1 MEEVE
6 RKVTEVYDI
15 INEEG
20 ARVISCKRDGNTIM
34 VQGKCASI
42 SLSQFV
48 AQATNPNLA
57 RQMKSRR
64 AKKNSERSKERI
76 SV

>member
-1 MEEVE
+1 M
-6 RKVTEVYDI
+6 TEVYDI
-15 INEEG
+15 VNEEG
-20 ARVISCKRDGNTIM
+20 TRVISCKREGNIIM

-42 SLSQFV
+42 TLSQFV

-64 AKKNSERSKERI
+64 TKKNSERSRERI

>member
-1 MEEVE
+1 M
-6 RKVTEVYDI
+6 TEVYDI
-15 INEEG
+15 VNEDG
-20 ARVISCKRDGNTIM
+20 ARVISCKREGNIIM

-42 SLSQFV
+42 TLSQFV
-48 AQATNPNLA
+48 AQATNPNHA

-64 AKKNSERSKERI
+64 TKKNSERSRERI

>member
-1 MEEVE
+1 M
-6 RKVTEVYDI
+6 TEVYDI
-15 INEEG
+15 VNEDG
-20 ARVISCKRDGNTIM
+20 ARVISCKREGNIIM

-42 SLSQFV
+42 TLSQFV

-64 AKKNSERSKERI
+64 TKKNSERSKERI

>member
-1 MEEVE
+1 M
-6 RKVTEVYDI
+6 TEVYDI
-15 INEEG
+15 VNEDG
-20 ARVISCKRDGNTIM
+20 ARVISCKREGKIIM

-64 AKKNSERSKERI
+64 TKKNSERSRERI

>member
-1 MEEVE
+1 
-6 RKVTEVYDI
+6 VTEVYDI
-15 INEEG
+15 VNEEG
-20 ARVISCKRDGNTIM
+20 TRVISCKKDGSTIM

-64 AKKNSERSKERI
+64 TKKNRERSRERI

>member
-1 MEEVE
+1 M
-6 RKVTEVYDI
+6 TEVYDI
-15 INEEG
+15 VNEDG
-20 ARVISCKRDGNTIM
+20 ARVISCKREGNIIM

-42 SLSQFV
+42 TLSQFV

-64 AKKNSERSKERI
+64 TKKNSERSRERI

>member
-1 MEEVE
+1 M
-6 RKVTEVYDI
+6 TEVYDI
-15 INEEG
+15 VNEEG
-20 ARVISCKRDGNTIM
+20 TRVISCKKDGSTIM

-64 AKKNSERSKERI
+64 TKKNRERSRERI